1 MLSKPAIFII
11 ILLFLTVSLFF
22 VFQKIN
28 FNQLR
33 DKFNPKPTTTPF
45 SDTNQRNSDIL
56 GKTNQFIENQSKK
69 TAQNLGDFLGEKTK
83 STLENILPNKNNVP
97 KVSTIDKS
105 ATDAKA
111 VSTIDLAKDSAI
123 KLTLAKNN
131 KYYLDFAN
139 VPPNYCLY
147 IGPNKYPIPQN
158 KNLEIEFTSS
168 GLFSLKANA
177 CDLGDKNLG
186 EITVE

>member
-1 MLSKPAIFII
+1 MPSKLTIFII
-11 ILLFLTVSLFF
+11 ILLFLTASLFF
-22 VFQKIN
+22 VFKN
-28 FNQLR
+28 FSQLK
-33 DKFNPKPTTTPF
+33 DKFAPKPPTAS
-45 SDTNQRNSDIL
+45 SDNTNQGNSDIL
-56 GKTNQFIENQSKK
+56 DKTGQFIENQSQK
-69 TAQNLGDFLGEKTK
+69 TTQNIGDFLGEKTR
-83 STLENILPNKNNVP
+83 STLENILPIKNAAP

-111 VSTIDLAKDSAI
+111 VSTIDLAKDSTI
-123 KLTLAKNN
+123 KLNLTKNN
-131 KYYLDFAN
+131 KYYLGFSN

-147 IGPNKYPIPQN
+147 IGASKYPIPQG
-158 KNLEIEFTSS
+158 KNLELEFTSS